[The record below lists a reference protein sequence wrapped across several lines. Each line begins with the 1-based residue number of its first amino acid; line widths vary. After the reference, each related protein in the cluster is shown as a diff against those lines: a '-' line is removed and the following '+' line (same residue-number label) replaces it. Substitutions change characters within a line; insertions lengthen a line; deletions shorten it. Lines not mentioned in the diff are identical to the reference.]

1 MVYTIPFYG
10 IVVVV
15 VIVEVITRDND
26 PIAVNEEV
34 I

>member
-15 VIVEVITRDND
+15 VVIVEVITMENS
-26 PIAVNEEV
+26 IAVNEEV